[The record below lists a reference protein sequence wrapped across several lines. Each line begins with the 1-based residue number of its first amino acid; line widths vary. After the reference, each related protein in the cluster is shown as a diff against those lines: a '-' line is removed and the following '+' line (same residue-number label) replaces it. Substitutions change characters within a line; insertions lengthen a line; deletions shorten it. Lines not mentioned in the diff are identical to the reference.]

1 MKERI
6 VIIGGGILGATAAY
20 YLADAG
26 YPVTVV
32 EKGGFAAG
40 ASGANGGQISLIDR
54 EEPWHMAASLES
66 LAIYSKVTQ
75 EVDLEYQQTGGMVV
89 LEDDEQY
96 EAAQPAV
103 RTVSDLGVEI
113 QCLSGPKINDLE
125 PLLDVNSLK
134 GVLYCPGEGKIN
146 PFKTTRA
153 FLNLAQSK
161 GAQLRLHTPVTGFT
175 CSGGCITAVQTPQG
189 EIPADIVINAAAS
202 WANNV
207 AGLLGLS
214 VPVDFHRAA
223 AFISQSVAPCI
234 RGPVVGGGMFL
245 KRESMHMKRHIG
257 SGCNQMACG
266 SIYIAQA
273 TEDAPLGSRE
283 VTLPGMCLVAQ
294 VFLKLFPSLR
304 DLEIVRAWACVT
316 PFTPDKLPVFGWS
329 AKVPNFF
336 TVAGF
341 KGAFTTAPA
350 VGRRVRDA
358 IQNGII
364 WENGAFSPDRQ
375 V

>member
-6 VIIGGGILGATAAY
+6 VIIGGGILGVTAAY
-20 YLADAG
+20 YLAGAG
-26 YPVTVV
+26 YPVTIV
-32 EKGGFAAG
+32 EKGGFASG

-54 EEPWHMAASLES
+54 EEPWHMAAALES
-66 LAIYSKVTQ
+66 LEIYQHMTR
-75 EVDLEYQQTGGMVV
+75 EADLEYLQTGGMVV
-89 LEDDEQY
+89 LEDEEQY
-96 EAAQPAV
+96 AAAQPAV
-103 RTVSDLGVEI
+103 RTISDLGVEI
-113 QCLSGPKINDLE
+113 QCLSGPEINERE
-125 PLLDVNSLK
+125 PLLDANYLK
-134 GVLYCPGEGKIN
+134 GALYCPGEGKIN
-146 PFKTTRA
+146 PFKTTLA
-153 FLNLAQSK
+153 FLNLARAR
-161 GAQLRLHTPVTGFT
+161 GAQVRLHTPVTGFT

-214 VPVDFHRAA
+214 VPVDFHRAS
-223 AFISQSVAPCI
+223 AFISQPVAPCI

-245 KRESMHMKRHIG
+245 KRSSMHMKRHIG

-273 TEDAPLGSRE
+273 TEDAPVDSRE
-283 VTLPGMCLVAQ
+283 VTLPGLCLVAQ
-294 VFLKLFPSLR
+294 IFLKCFPTLR
-304 DLEIVRAWACVT
+304 DLEIIRAWACVT

-329 AKVPNFF
+329 RQVPNFF

-350 VGRRVRDA
+350 VGRRVLEA
-358 IQNGII
+358 IQNGTI
-364 WENGAFSPDRQ
+364 WEDGAFSPDRQ